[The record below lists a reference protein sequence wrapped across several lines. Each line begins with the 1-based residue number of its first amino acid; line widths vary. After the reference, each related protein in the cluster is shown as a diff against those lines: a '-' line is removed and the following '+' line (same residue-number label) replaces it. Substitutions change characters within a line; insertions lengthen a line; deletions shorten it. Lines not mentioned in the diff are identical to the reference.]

1 MLVMRKRAFTLIELL
16 VVIAI
21 IAILAAILF
30 PVFAQARTAAKKTAD
45 LSNTKQLGIA
55 TMLYLNDNDDT
66 YPSSNFRIDANGS
79 SALGDVHWSIVI
91 QPYVKSNDVW
101 VSPGDPLRGWAP
113 ACFNAA
119 TNNGGFGVPSGQ
131 VNNCSLM
138 GYNAGI
144 YTLQVP
150 RISYTANQLIMPRKR
165 RAADTSYVISST
177 NVDDTSG
184 TILLAPTTDK
194 ISCMKSNVDQEFRTY
209 RPTLAVRSS
218 AAITD
223 QFTNS
228 LTGTAQLWAL
238 NRTEAESIM
247 SCNTGNTGA
256 TDHVLRYTNPG
267 RFGNGN
273 NYVFAD
279 TSARFTEFYRTL
291 DTKRFMWGK
300 LGYSLG
306 GSPVIDRITGQPV
319 Q

>member
-1 MLVMRKRAFTLIELL
+1 MRKRAFTLIELL

-30 PVFAQARTAAKKTAD
+30 PVFAQARVAAKKTAD
-45 LSNTKQLGIA
+45 LSNSKQLGIA
-55 TMLYLNDNDDT
+55 TMLYLSDNDDT
-66 YPSSNFRIDANGS
+66 YPSANFRVDPNGGS
-79 SALGDVHWSIVI
+79 GSGDIHWSVLI
-91 QPYVKSNDVW
+91 QPYVKSNEIW
-101 VSPGDPLRGWAP
+101 VSPGDPQRGWAP

-138 GYNAGI
+138 GYNAGVL
-144 YTLQVP
+144 TQQVP

-165 RAADTSYVISST
+165 RAQDTSYVITST

-194 ISCMKSNVDQEFRTY
+194 ISCMRSNVDQEFRTY
-209 RPTLAVRSS
+209 RPTLAVRNSLS
-218 AAITD
+218 IND
-223 QFTNS
+223 QFTNA
-228 LTGTAQLWAL
+228 LAPTAQLWAL
-238 NRTEAESIM
+238 TRAEAENIM
-247 SCNTGNTGA
+247 SCNTGNVSA

-267 RFGNGN
+267 RFNNGN

-279 TSARFTEFYRTL
+279 TSARFSEFYRTI
-291 DTKRFMWGK
+291 DPRRFQWGK
-300 LGYSLG
+300 AGYSLG
-306 GSPVIDRITGQPV
+306 GMPVIDRATGQPV